1 MFYGGA
7 LQMHV
12 KANYDLRVFPDA
24 PNSYYSTPP
33 MTRFTVFDPTHKFW
47 QLFWIFRRSSRR
59 RKSFQRLY
67 PVGPLWPE
75 PVFKDDRQA
84 MSLDGS
90 AMFSV
95 DTAAGC
101 VWDAVHHPRGDDS
114 GREDEYCVLKA
125 QNTLFKVRRRVL
137 ARDDS
142 AFRGL
147 ESFPNGRKYGNPRV
161 IGISENAGKLRD
173 LLWALHHVDPQSPNF
188 VYNTSIFCLLNI
200 AELSRKYHFPS
211 FESWAADQLYK
222 MLEVTALPFSLIST
236 TPSSTSSSA
245 TLTEN
250 TPVSPSIDSLC
261 VRLLDI
267 SFASRF
273 DFLFS
278 LVARRIITQT
288 LWHDYHPGE
297 TLVRTIQDLS
307 VRRSRFKIQ
316 LRQLLGVV
324 YYRMLVSFP
333 CSATSGGNVIFPR
346 SMDVE
351 LRMSFLSA
359 HESLTRM
366 WADVRSSLS
375 LDGGS
380 ESAFPSPHAGCK
392 EMWDYYWAQS
402 ARRAEEAV
410 RGQGTAD
417 VLGLLKSTMVAVRKI
432 VADSPL
438 VCLECSLAGLEAVD
452 KVRDGIVNNLSGLFV
467 YC

>member
-1 MFYGGA
+1 
-7 LQMHV
+7 
-12 KANYDLRVFPDA
+12 
-24 PNSYYSTPP
+24 
-33 MTRFTVFDPTHKFW
+33 MTRFTVFDPSHIIR
-47 QLFWIFRRSSRR
+47 QLFCIFHRSSRR

-67 PVGPLWPE
+67 PVEPLSPE
-75 PVFKDDRQA
+75 LKYKDDRQA
-84 MSLDGS
+84 TSLAES
-90 AMFSV
+90 VMFAV

-101 VWDAVHHPRGDDS
+101 VWDAVHHPNGND

-147 ESFPNGRKYGNPRV
+147 ETLSNGWTYANLRV
-161 IGISENAGKLRD
+161 IRISETAGKFRD

-211 FESWAADQLYK
+211 FESWAVDQLYK
-222 MLEVTALPFSLIST
+222 MLEITALPFSLIST
-236 TPSSTSSSA
+236 TLSSSTSSSV

-250 TPVSPSIDSLC
+250 TPASPSIDSLC
-261 VRLLDI
+261 ARLLDI
-267 SFASRF
+267 SFAFRF
-273 DFLFS
+273 DALFF

-288 LWHDYHPGE
+288 LWRDYHPGE
-297 TLVRTIQDLS
+297 TLVRTIQELS

-316 LRQLLGVV
+316 LHQLLGVV
-324 YYRMLVSFP
+324 YYRMLVSLP
-333 CSATSGGNVIFPR
+333 CPATPGGGIIFPR

-351 LRMSFLSA
+351 LRMCFLSA
-359 HESLTRM
+359 HESLTHM
-366 WADVRSSLS
+366 WSEIRSSLS
-375 LDGGS
+375 LNGGS

-392 EMWDYYWAQS
+392 EMWDYYWAES
-402 ARRAEEAV
+402 ARRAEQAAS
-410 RGQGTAD
+410 GQGTAD

-452 KVRDGIVNNLSGLFV
+452 KVRDGIINKLSGLFV

>member
-1 MFYGGA
+1 
-7 LQMHV
+7 
-12 KANYDLRVFPDA
+12 
-24 PNSYYSTPP
+24 
-33 MTRFTVFDPTHKFW
+33 MTRFTIFDPTHKFW

-59 RKSFQRLY
+59 RKSFHRLY
-67 PVGPLWPE
+67 PVEPLSPE
-75 PVFKDDRQA
+75 LKYKDDRQA
-84 MSLDGS
+84 TSLAES
-90 AMFSV
+90 AMFAV

-101 VWDAVHHPRGDDS
+101 VWDAVHHPNGDDS
-114 GREDEYCVLKA
+114 RREDEYCVLKA
-125 QNTLFKVRRRVL
+125 QNTLFK
-137 ARDDS
+137 ANDS

-147 ESFPNGRKYGNPRV
+147 ESFPNGWKYANLRV
-161 IGISENAGKLRD
+161 IRISETAGKFRD
-173 LLWALHHVDPQSPNF
+173 MLWALHHVDPQNPSF

-236 TPSSTSSSA
+236 TPSSASSSI

-250 TPVSPSIDSLC
+250 MPGSPSIDSLC
-261 VRLLDI
+261 ARLLDF

-273 DFLFS
+273 DALFF

-297 TLVRTIQDLS
+297 TLVRSIQDLS

-316 LRQLLGVV
+316 LHQLLGVV
-324 YYRMLVSFP
+324 YYRMLVSLP
-333 CSATSGGNVIFPR
+333 CSSTSGGGLVFPR

-351 LRMSFLSA
+351 LRMCFLSA
-359 HESLTRM
+359 HESLTHM
-366 WADVRSSLS
+366 WAGIRSSLS
-375 LDGGS
+375 LNRGT
-380 ESAFPSPHAGCK
+380 ESVLPSPHAGCK
-392 EMWDYYWAQS
+392 EMWDYYWAES
-402 ARRAEEAV
+402 ARRAEQAACG
-410 RGQGTAD
+410 RGTAD
-417 VLGLLKSTMVAVRKI
+417 VLDLLKSTMVAVRKI

-452 KVRDGIVNNLSGLFV
+452 KVRDGIINNLSQLFV

>member
-1 MFYGGA
+1 
-7 LQMHV
+7 
-12 KANYDLRVFPDA
+12 
-24 PNSYYSTPP
+24 
-33 MTRFTVFDPTHKFW
+33 MTRFTVFDPTRKFW

-67 PVGPLWPE
+67 PVEPLSPE
-75 PVFKDDRQA
+75 PKFKDDRQA
-84 MSLDGS
+84 TSLAES
-90 AMFSV
+90 PMFAV

-101 VWDAVHHPRGDDS
+101 VWDAVHHPNGDDS
-114 GREDEYCVLKA
+114 RREDEYCVLKA
-125 QNTLFKVRRRVL
+125 QNTLFKVRRCVL

-147 ESFPNGRKYGNPRV
+147 ESFPNGWKYANLRV
-161 IGISENAGKLRD
+161 IRISETAGKFRD
-173 LLWALHHVDPQSPNF
+173 LLWALHHVDPQNPSF

-236 TPSSTSSSA
+236 TPSSSASSSM

-250 TPVSPSIDSLC
+250 MPGSPSMDSLC
-261 VRLLDI
+261 ARLLDI

-273 DFLFS
+273 DALFF

-288 LWHDYHPGE
+288 LWHDYHSGE

-316 LRQLLGVV
+316 LHQLLGVV
-324 YYRMLVSFP
+324 YYRMLVSLP
-333 CSATSGGNVIFPR
+333 CSSTSGGGLVFPR

-351 LRMSFLSA
+351 LRMCFLSA

-366 WADVRSSLS
+366 WAGIRSSLS
-375 LDGGS
+375 PNRGT
-380 ESAFPSPHAGCK
+380 ESILPSPHAGCK
-392 EMWDYYWAQS
+392 EMWDYYWAES
-402 ARRAEEAV
+402 ARRAEQAACG
-410 RGQGTAD
+410 RGTAD
-417 VLGLLKSTMVAVRKI
+417 VLDLLKSTMVAVRKI

-452 KVRDGIVNNLSGLFV
+452 KVRDGIINNLSQLFV

>member
-1 MFYGGA
+1 
-7 LQMHV
+7 
-12 KANYDLRVFPDA
+12 
-24 PNSYYSTPP
+24 

-67 PVGPLWPE
+67 PVEPLSPE
-75 PVFKDDRQA
+75 PKFRDDRQA
-84 MSLDGS
+84 TSLAES
-90 AMFSV
+90 AMFAV

-101 VWDAVHHPRGDDS
+101 VWDAVHHPNGDDS
-114 GREDEYCVLKA
+114 RKEDEYCILKA
-125 QNTLFKVRRRVL
+125 QNTLFK
-137 ARDDS
+137 ANDS

-147 ESFPNGRKYGNPRV
+147 ESFPNGWKYANLRV
-161 IGISENAGKLRD
+161 IRISETAGKFRD
-173 LLWALHHVDPQSPNF
+173 LLWALHHVDPQNPSF

-211 FESWAADQLYK
+211 FESWAADQLYE

-236 TPSSTSSSA
+236 TPSSSASSSI

-250 TPVSPSIDSLC
+250 MPGSPSIDSLC
-261 VRLLDI
+261 ARLLDI

-273 DFLFS
+273 DALFF

-297 TLVRTIQDLS
+297 TLVRSIQDLS

-316 LRQLLGVV
+316 LHQLLGVV
-324 YYRMLVSFP
+324 YYRMLVSLP
-333 CSATSGGNVIFPR
+333 CSSTSGGGLVFPR

-351 LRMSFLSA
+351 LRMCFLSA

-366 WADVRSSLS
+366 WAGIRSSLS
-375 LDGGS
+375 PNRGT
-380 ESAFPSPHAGCK
+380 ESILPSPHAGCK
-392 EMWDYYWAQS
+392 EMWDYYWAES
-402 ARRAEEAV
+402 ARRAEQAACG
-410 RGQGTAD
+410 RGTAD
-417 VLGLLKSTMVAVRKI
+417 VLDLLKSTMVTVRKI

-452 KVRDGIVNNLSGLFV
+452 KVRDGIINSLSQLFV